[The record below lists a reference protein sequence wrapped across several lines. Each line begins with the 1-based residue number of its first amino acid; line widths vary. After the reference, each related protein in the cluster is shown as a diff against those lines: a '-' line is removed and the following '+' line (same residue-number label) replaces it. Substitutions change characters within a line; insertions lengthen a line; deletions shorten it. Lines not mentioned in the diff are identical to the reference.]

1 MSFRISRENQDHGT
15 LLRIEGNVSDD
26 GLSVLRKAW
35 KRAVLPLTVDLNG
48 LLHVDK
54 MILRELQHM
63 ERKGVNLIGVSHY
76 LKLQLADKKTE
87 G

>member
-35 KRAVLPLTVDLNG
+35 KRAVFPLTVDLNG

-63 ERKGVNLIGVSHY
+63 ERKGVNLIGASPY

>member
-1 MSFRISRENQDHGT
+1 MTFRISRENQDHGT
-15 LLRIEGNVSDD
+15 LLRIEGNVSGD

-35 KRAVLPLTVDLNG
+35 KRAVSPLTVDLNG
-48 LLHVDK
+48 LLDVDK
-54 MILRELQHM
+54 VILRELQLM
-63 ERKGVNLIGVSHY
+63 EREGVNLMGASPY